1 MPTRVLTPGLLAGI
15 RPVPEDVENV
25 LPNAVQGGEGEKSIS
40 FNDIVA
46 HLTKAVQELSA
57 RVTFLEVELQAKV

>member
-1 MPTRVLTPGLLAGI
+1 MAWL
-15 RPVPEDVENV
+15 DS
-25 LPNAVQGGEGEKSIS
+25 LPRRWKKCYQNNAVAGSEGEKSIS

-57 RVTFLEVELQAKV
+57 RLELLETHLRERA

>member
-1 MPTRVLTPGLLAGI
+1 MPRVVAGFI
-15 RPVPEDVENV
+15 AQDVEKV
-25 LPNAVQGGEGEKSIS
+25 LPNAVKGGEGKKSIS

-57 RVTFLEVELQAKV
+57 TIDMLESQLKS

>member
-1 MPTRVLTPGLLAGI
+1 MPNGVAGFI
-15 RPVPEDVENV
+15 AQDVEKV

-57 RVTFLEVELQAKV
+57 RIEMLESQLMKS